1 MFKKVLDLVFNELKL
16 EKVEFGD
23 LTITKPEDYDYYRL
37 ECKDKSGRNIV
48 SYFLESDDI
57 DVVNSDIVESYI
69 SITRDI
75 PRFYK
80 NLPFDSHF
88 KLKIQNEIIEALIKN
103 KIGFCI
109 MTKND
114 KPIMKLDCHDE
125 GVEFN
130 RLIGSN
136 IISFYSDKMK
146 VEVFIPDD
154 SEIRI
159 YV

>member
-1 MFKKVLDLVFNELKL
+1 MQMFKRVLDLVFNELKL

-23 LTITKPEDYDYYRL
+23 LTITKPGDYYSL
-37 ECKDKSGRNIV
+37 ECKDKSGRNVIT
-48 SYFLESDDI
+48 YFLESDDI
-57 DVVNSDIVESYI
+57 DVVNTDTCGSWI
-69 SITRDI
+69 SIFRDVKV
-75 PRFYK
+75 FYK
-80 NLPFDSHF
+80 DLPFDSHF
-88 KLKIQNEIIEALIKN
+88 KLKIDNGTIESLIKN

-114 KPIMKLDCHDE
+114 KPIMKLDCHSE
-125 GVEFN
+125 EVQFN
-130 RLIGSN
+130 RLAGSN

-146 VEVFIPDD
+146 VEVFIPED

>member
-1 MFKKVLDLVFNELKL
+1 MFKRVLDLVFNELKL

-57 DVVNSDIVESYI
+57 DVVNSEIVGCYI
-69 SITRDI
+69 TIFRDVKV
-75 PRFYK
+75 FYK
-80 NLPFDSHF
+80 DLPFDSHF
-88 KLKIQNEIIEALIKN
+88 KLKIQNDIIESLIKN

-125 GVEFN
+125 GVQFN
-130 RLIGSN
+130 RLMGSN

-146 VEVFIPDD
+146 VEVFIPED